1 MTLLAQ
7 ATALPS
13 AGPDNR
19 LLFVVSVVVVA
30 SVVLFTAGVIF
41 TLLRRSDRRRA
52 EEEKLAAMGTAT
64 ARILHQ
70 IKNPLQ
76 TIVLNSDLLQDEKM
90 VADPAHR
97 RDVAEAIIGESQRLV
112 AMLDE
117 LSVYASGK
125 RRALNRHPVFVDD
138 LVRQVTRHEARETV
152 RIDAGGL
159 EQAVVFAD
167 AYYLRQVVENL
178 VRNAREAMAE
188 QKAEQKAEHKAD
200 PNAEQKESW
209 IRVTVERDAG
219 EAVVR
224 VTDNGP
230 GIPPEKLGL
239 VFEPF
244 NSTKGKGM
252 GLGLAIC
259 REIVEAHAG
268 RIEVESPPGQG
279 ATFTVRLPLY
289 GDGLTA
295 GDALPGLAP
304 EPATGAAWN

>member
-1 MTLLAQ
+1 MILQAQ
-7 ATALPS
+7 AAALP
-13 AGPDNR
+13 ATGPDNR
-19 LLFVVSVVVVA
+19 LLFIVSVVVVA

-76 TIVLNSDLLQDEKM
+76 TIVLHSDILQNEKM

-97 RDVAEAIIGESQRLV
+97 REVADAIIGESQRLV
-112 AMLDE
+112 TMLEE
-117 LSVYASGK
+117 LSVYASGAN
-125 RRALNRHPVFVDD
+125 RALNRQPVFVDD
-138 LVRQVTRHEARETV
+138 LVRQVMAHEAREAAETGIRV
-152 RIDAGGL
+152 DASGV

-188 QKAEQKAEHKAD
+188 QAG
-200 PNAEQKESW
+200 S
-209 IRVTVERDAG
+209 RVRATVERDG
-219 EAVVR
+219 GQAVVR
-224 VTDNGP
+224 VSDNGP
-230 GIPPEKLGL
+230 GIPPEKL
-239 VFEPF
+239 PF
-244 NSTKGKGM
+244 IFQPFHSTKGKGM

-268 RIEVESPPGQG
+268 RIEVESAVGQG
-279 ATFTVRLPLY
+279 TTFIVRLPLY
-289 GDGLTA
+289 GDGVTA

-304 EPATGAAWN
+304 EPATGAAWS

>member
-7 ATALPS
+7 AAALPS

-76 TIVLNSDLLQDEKM
+76 TIVLHSDLLQNEKM
-90 VADPAHR
+90 VADPVHR

-112 AMLDE
+112 AMLEE
-117 LSVYASGK
+117 LSVYASGAQ
-125 RRALNRHPVFVDD
+125 RALNRQPVFVDD
-138 LVRQVTRHEARETV
+138 LVRQVTAHEAREAGETGV
-152 RIDAGGL
+152 RVDATGV
-159 EQAVVFAD
+159 EQAIVFAD
-167 AYYLRQVVENL
+167 AYYLRQVIENL
-178 VRNAREAMAE
+178 VRNAREAMDGQEGARL
-188 QKAEQKAEHKAD
+188 
-200 PNAEQKESW
+200 
-209 IRVTVERDAG
+209 RVTVERDAG
-219 EAVVR
+219 HAIVR
-224 VTDNGP
+224 VADNGP
-230 GIPPEKLGL
+230 GIAPDKLDRI
-239 VFEPF
+239 FQPF
-244 NSTKGKGM
+244 VSTKGKGM

-268 RIEVESPPGQG
+268 RIEVESTVGQG
-279 ATFTVRLPLY
+279 TTFTLRLPLY
-289 GDGLTA
+289 ADGTSA
-295 GDALPGLAP
+295 EGALPGLAP

>member
-1 MTLLAQ
+1 MILLAQ
-7 ATALPS
+7 AAAPPA

-76 TIVLNSDLLQDEKM
+76 TIVLHSDILQNPKM
-90 VADPAHR
+90 VADPVQR
-97 RDVAEAIIGESQRLV
+97 REVAEAIIGESQRLV

-117 LSVYASGK
+117 LSVYASG
-125 RRALNRHPVFVDD
+125 RRRPLNRQPVFVDD
-138 LVRQVTRHEARETV
+138 LVRQVTRTESRETV
-152 RIDAGGL
+152 AIDASGL

-178 VRNAREAMAE
+178 VRNAREALAE
-188 QKAEQKAEHKAD
+188 KKDAR
-200 PNAEQKESW
+200 
-209 IRVTVERDAG
+209 IRLTVERDAG
-219 EAVVR
+219 QAVVR
-224 VTDNGP
+224 VSDNGP
-230 GIPPEKLGL
+230 GIPADKLPF
-239 VFEPF
+239 VFQPF
-244 NSTKGKGM
+244 HSTKTKGM

-268 RIEVESPPGQG
+268 RIEVESPEGQG

-289 GDGLTA
+289 GDGATA
-295 GDALPGLAP
+295 DGTLPGLAP
-304 EPATGAAWN
+304 EPAAGGAWN